1 MIYQYITLEYHK
13 QVCEYTMTQ
22 LYYDSLIT
30 IAILHDILH
39 SCHNEELL
47 QVSHLTVDNFTH
59 LFHKSYVI
67 VRKSMKREIF
77 KYACGLYSLCCYRL
91 RTTTLYYTLFHMQ
104 SSQIHMYTSAYS
116 GTQWN
121 FRTSVQYT
129 TIEAALRHRFGRS
142 NLQ

>member
-22 LYYDSLIT
+22 YYDSLIT

-47 QVSHLTVDNFTH
+47 QVSQLTVDNFTH

-77 KYACGLYSLCCYRL
+77 K
-91 RTTTLYYTLFHMQ
+91 
-104 SSQIHMYTSAYS
+104 
-116 GTQWN
+116 
-121 FRTSVQYT
+121 
-129 TIEAALRHRFGRS
+129 
-142 NLQ
+142 